1 MQKYDKSTF
10 RKTPINS
17 DYKTETITKFIIY
30 SIIFSLRSNTNDT
43 TMSHQCNIHST
54 FSVDKINIFAM
65 QRHLLLLLIFDI
77 LMKILVVDDELDI
90 CELLQ
95 YNLETEGYEVVTA
108 NSAEEALALPLNEYA
123 LILLDVMM
131 GEMSGFQMA
140 RKLKEDPSTL
150 HIPIIFITALDDED
164 NTVKGLNIGAD
175 DYIAKPLSMKEVKA
189 RVRVVL
195 RRTTIPLILKERK
208 TKNIICYEGITLNQS
223 AKAVTIDGEELTLTK
238 LEYELLSLLLQN
250 PGKVFSREDILT
262 HCWPQDVYVLDRTVD
277 VNITRL
283 RKKIGHYGKQIK
295 TRIGY
300 GYCFEK

>member
-1 MQKYDKSTF
+1 
-10 RKTPINS
+10 
-17 DYKTETITKFIIY
+17 
-30 SIIFSLRSNTNDT
+30 
-43 TMSHQCNIHST
+43 
-54 FSVDKINIFAM
+54 
-65 QRHLLLLLIFDI
+65 
-77 LMKILVVDDELDI
+77 MKILVVDDELDI

-108 NSAEEALALPLNEYA
+108 NSAEDALKLPLQEYA

-140 RKLKEDPSTL
+140 RKIKDNPVTA

-175 DYIAKPLSMKEVKA
+175 DYIAKPLSMKELKA

-195 RRTTIPLILKERK
+195 RRASLPLIQKEENS
-208 TKNIICYEGITLNQS
+208 NIYYEGITLVQKS
-223 AKAVTIDGEELTLTK
+223 KTVTLDGQELTLTK

-250 PGKVFSREDILT
+250 PGKVFSREDILA

-283 RKKIGHYGKQIK
+283 RKKIGRYGKQIK